1 MAGLKVA
8 VFISG
13 RGSNLQALIDACAA
27 PDYPAEIVLVISNRA
42 DAHGLERARQAG
54 IHTQTI
60 DHKGFDDRKS
70 FEQALDAAV
79 TAANVNFI
87 CLAGFMRIL
96 TPWFVNRWRDRL
108 INIHPSLLPAFKGV
122 HIHERAIAAGVR
134 FTGCTVHFVRAETDS
149 GPVIVQ
155 AAVPVALD
163 DTPESLEARV
173 LVAEHRSFALSLRL
187 VAEGRARVS
196 GEVVQIKDPELPD
209 GLLINPMA

>member
-1 MAGLKVA
+1 
-8 VFISG
+8 VFVSG
-13 RGSNLQALIDACAA
+13 RGSNLQALIDACAT
-27 PDYPAEIVLVISNRA
+27 PDFPAEIVLVISNKP
-42 DAHGLERARQAG
+42 DAHGLERARRAD

-60 DHKGFDDRKS
+60 DHRSFDDREG
-70 FEQALDAAV
+70 FEHALDAAV
-79 TAANVNFI
+79 TAAKVNFI

-122 HIHERAIAAGVR
+122 HIHERVIAAGAR
-134 FTGCTVHFVRAETDS
+134 ITGCTVHFVRAETDS

-163 DTPESLEARV
+163 DTPDSLEARV
-173 LVAEHRSFALSLRL
+173 LEAEHGSFPLALRL

-209 GLLINPMA
+209 GLLINPKA